1 MDFGMQPDFL
11 ALWKQEKTQL
21 ALGHSLWPV
30 TGKRKAEDWTAE
42 TWKKR
47 RHEKVESFPKDARF
61 STHDEVA
68 LLEVFGARCAD
79 LPTLLAS
86 VGWAAVSRWRSGR
99 GRKEDSGG
107 GARIGDHPDRPRSKS
122 VEPSSSW
129 GTGPFSSDGDT
140 SGRPLLFGVH
150 HCSNDLLQPPR
161 NACHGLCG
169 EPSAVHFL

>member
-86 VGWAAVSRWRSGR
+86 VGWAAALMAILLAVLCFSESIIAAMICSSLLAMLAMVSVASQVLSISY
-99 GRKEDSGG
+99 E
-107 GARIGDHPDRPRSKS
+107 GAWAI
-122 VEPSSSW
+122 
-129 GTGPFSSDGDT
+129 
-140 SGRPLLFGVH
+140 
-150 HCSNDLLQPPR
+150 
-161 NACHGLCG
+161 
-169 EPSAVHFL
+169 